1 MPISSEE
8 PIDFG
13 AIADAMR
20 ETVTRWYNATVE
32 VIDPNTADLVWNIA
46 TNSYTGD
53 AATAV
58 WSGKA
63 RIQPLSSPSTPN
75 GKVYEPSIRPVL
87 IQIPYDNSLDYIRAG
102 MSVRVT
108 ASNENHYLE
117 ELEFSIISTINSSY
131 GWNTTLECR
140 VDTKSVANGA

>member
-1 MPISSEE
+1 MAISSES

-32 VIDPNTADLVWNIA
+32 VIDPNTADLVWNIS

-53 AATAV
+53 AATTI

-63 RIQPLSSPSTPN
+63 RIQPLSSPSTPD
-75 GKVYEPSIRPVL
+75 GRVYEPSIRPVL
-87 IQIPYDNSLDYIRAG
+87 IQIPYDNTLGYIRGG

-108 ASNENHYLE
+108 ASTENHYLE